1 MCITDKYFG
10 FLFFQVLS
18 FEDIETDN
26 ISLYIFL
33 FLYVHISK
41 REDNT
46 RESARQG
53 RGYAPRGQKATTITI
68 VV

>member
-1 MCITDKYFG
+1 MYIIIMHYGRCITDKYFG

-53 RGYAPRGQKATTITI
+53 GSYAY
-68 VV
+68 